1 MWQVVLGLAPVL
13 LTTPGSLA
21 GLEKP
26 GIGEN
31 LRRG

>member
-1 MWQVVLGLAPVL
+1 MRQVALGLAPVL
-13 LTTPGSLA
+13 LTTPGSSA

-31 LRRG
+31 PRRG